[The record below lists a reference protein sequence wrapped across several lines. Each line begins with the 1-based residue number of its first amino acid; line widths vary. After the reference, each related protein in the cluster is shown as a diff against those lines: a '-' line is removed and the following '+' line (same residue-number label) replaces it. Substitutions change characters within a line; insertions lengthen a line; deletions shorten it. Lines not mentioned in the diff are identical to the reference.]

1 MRKALSVLL
10 GAATLFGSSQAMA
23 QDFGAQGDV
32 SFAADR
38 LMGFYLTLEPDCCDG
53 TGLGLGIPGAAP
65 FPYATPRLGVDF
77 FVIDQ
82 LSLGFSLGFFSE
94 DDDDEGPDDDD
105 AFNGFMFHG
114 RVGYAAAF
122 SESFGIWPRGGITFS
137 DVEDSD
143 EVALTAEAMFY
154 FDPVDNF
161 GFIFGPTLDLGLAG
175 DGEEN
180 VVVGLI
186 SAGVRGW
193 L

>member
-1 MRKALSVLL
+1 MRKALSALL
-10 GAATLFGSSQAMA
+10 GAAAIFGSSQAMA

-38 LMGFYLTLEPDCCDG
+38 LMGFYLILEPNDR
-53 TGLGLGIPGAAP
+53 TALGLGIPAGGA
-65 FPYATPRLGVDF
+65 FPYTSPRLGVDF

-82 LSLGFSLGFFSE
+82 LSVGFQLGFFSE
-94 DDDDEGPDDDD
+94 DDDDGGD

-122 SESFGIWPRGGITFS
+122 GESFGIWPRGGITFS
-137 DVEDSD
+137 DVEDND
-143 EVALTAEAMFY
+143 EIALTGEAMFY

-161 GFIFGPTLDLGLAG
+161 GFLFGPTLDLGLAG
-175 DGEEN
+175 DGDES
-180 VVVGLI
+180 VVIGLI